1 VVEAA
6 TLHRYCGHGVA
17 VEWREAQS
25 EEGKPAQMHRLW
37 AGSLRVRGEKRILRF
52 AQDDK
57 ICAQDDKIC
66 AQDDKIRAQD
76 DKICAQDDKVLAQ
89 DDKPYFEMPSYS
101 AIPAIPG
108 PQVSQVNKRKRT
120 L

>member
-25 EEGKPAQMHRLW
+25 EEGKPAQRHRLW

-52 AQDDK
+52 AQDYK
-57 ICAQDDKIC
+57 IFAQDDKIC
-66 AQDDKIRAQD
+66 AQDDKIF
-76 DKICAQDDKVLAQ
+76 AQDDKVLAQ
-89 DDKPYFEMPSYS
+89 DDKPYFELPSYS

>member
-66 AQDDKIRAQD
+66 AQDDK
-76 DKICAQDDKVLAQ
+76 VLAQ

>member
-1 VVEAA
+1 MVEAA

-25 EEGKPAQMHRLW
+25 EEGKPAQIHRLW

-52 AQDDK
+52 
-57 ICAQDDKIC
+57 AQDDKIC

>member
-17 VEWREAQS
+17 VEWGKAEND
-25 EEGKPAQMHRLW
+25 EGKPAQRHRLC
-37 AGSLRVRGEKRILRF
+37 AGSLRVREEKEILRF

-57 ICAQDDKIC
+57 VCAQDNNP
-66 AQDDKIRAQD
+66 A
-76 DKICAQDDKVLAQ
+76 
-89 DDKPYFEMPSYS
+89 FS
-101 AIPAIPG
+101 ALPAIPG
-108 PQVSQVNKRKRT
+108 QQVSQVKKRKRT

>member
-57 ICAQDDKIC
+57 ICAQDDKIF
-66 AQDDKIRAQD
+66 
-76 DKICAQDDKVLAQ
+76 AQDDKVLAQ
-89 DDKPYFEMPSYS
+89 DDKPYFELPSYS
-101 AIPAIPG
+101 AISAIPG

>member
-25 EEGKPAQMHRLW
+25 EEGKPAQRHRLW

-57 ICAQDDKIC
+57 ICAQDDKIF
-66 AQDDKIRAQD
+66 
-76 DKICAQDDKVLAQ
+76 AQDDKVLAQ
-89 DDKPYFEMPSYS
+89 DDKPYFELPSYS

>member
-1 VVEAA
+1 MVEAA

-57 ICAQDDKIC
+57 ICAQDDK
-66 AQDDKIRAQD
+66 
-76 DKICAQDDKVLAQ
+76 VLAQ

>member
-1 VVEAA
+1 
-6 TLHRYCGHGVA
+6 
-17 VEWREAQS
+17 
-25 EEGKPAQMHRLW
+25 MHRLW

-52 AQDDK
+52 
-57 ICAQDDKIC
+57 AQDDKIC

-89 DDKPYFEMPSYS
+89 DDKPYFELPSYS